1 MADSKDKGEGVREEF
16 LAEAQELIEAL
27 SRDLLVLDHGQQQN
41 SVDPETVNDLFRGV
55 HTLKGLAG
63 MFGFTKLGRLAH
75 CLEDLLEDMR
85 LGRVA
90 LNQSVLDILFEGVDT
105 FQRLLAEAKNPE
117 EVAEV
122 DIEHFEEGIK
132 NLAVSQK
139 SSADIIDEY
148 DIDPNVI
155 AVLTEYESHRLRT
168 NLSQGVT
175 VYRLHLRLSLDV
187 IDTVLKQLKERGRKI
202 AEIITYLPSMSVGP
216 DEMIDID
223 VLLASNSNETELIK
237 VLEQPDGV
245 LTVIQRRSPKTSP
258 TPSAEVIS
266 PEEPETSSASV
277 ENERR
282 QEVSTEGI
290 AAAEKAADQLSLRS
304 VMNTVRVDIRKL
316 DHLMNA
322 VGELGIVRGALGRAV
337 EKMRDIP
344 ELHALTGELRRI
356 HRSFERSLIDVQ
368 DDVLDVRM
376 VPLGHF
382 FNKLG
387 RIVRQVARENVKEVR
402 MVVSGSETEV
412 DKLIAEELADPLM
425 HIVRNAIDHGIESP
439 SERESKGKPIAGTL
453 AINAYQK
460 GNHVVVEI
468 QDDGRGI
475 DPKKIKKSAQAKEV
489 LPKETLDEMSPG
501 ELLNVIFLPGLSTA
515 ENVTD
520 ISGRGIGM
528 DVVKTNLARLG
539 GMVDLQSEIGVGTKF
554 TITLPI
560 TLAIISALVVEIAE
574 RTFAIPLSTIQE
586 AIKLDPRA
594 IRTMEGRE
602 ILTLRGTTLP
612 ICRLAE
618 RFGFERDTLSD
629 RQFVVVVVHGSR
641 RLGFVVDKLRGQQ
654 DIVIK
659 SLARSL
665 QGTRG
670 VAGATD
676 LGDQRLVL
684 VLDAPTLLDEFTV
697 GSKSTLQQEAVS

>member
-27 SRDLLVLDHGQQQN
+27 SRDLLVLDHAQQQN
-41 SVDPETVNDLFRGV
+41 AVDPETVNDLFRGV

-63 MFGFTKLGRLAH
+63 MFGFTKLGQLAH

-105 FQRLLAEAKNPE
+105 FQRLLAEAKDPE

-122 DIEHFEEGIK
+122 DVEHFEQNIK

-139 SSADIIDEY
+139 SSVDIIDEY

-187 IDTVLKQLKERGRKI
+187 IDTVLKQLKERGRKV

-223 VLLASNSNETELIK
+223 VLLASNAPETELVR

-245 LTVIQRRSPKTSP
+245 LTVVQPRASNVAPMASADVAPEKP
-258 TPSAEVIS
+258 ETPS
-266 PEEPETSSASV
+266 
-277 ENERR
+277 
-282 QEVSTEGI
+282 VSKEIEKRDEGGTDGFTV
-290 AAAEKAADQLSLRS
+290 AEKSADQLSLRS

-322 VGELGIVRGALGRAV
+322 VGELGIVRGALARAV

-439 SERESKGKPIAGTL
+439 SERESRGKPIAGTL

-460 GNHVVVEI
+460 GNHVVVEV

-475 DPKKIKKSAQAKEV
+475 DPKKIKQSAITKGV
-489 LPKETLDEMSPG
+489 LPKESLDEMTTG

-515 ENVTD
+515 ETVTD

-539 GMVDLQSEIGVGTKF
+539 GMIDLQSEVGVGTKF

-560 TLAIISALVVEIAE
+560 TLAIISALVVEIAG

-586 AIKLDPRA
+586 AIKLNPRA

-618 RFGFERDTLSD
+618 RFGFQRDTLSD

-684 VLDAPTLLDEFTV
+684 VLDAPTLLDEFAM
-697 GSKSTLQQEAVS
+697 SNKSILQQEAVS

>member
-1 MADSKDKGEGVREEF
+1 MVDRKDKGEGIREEF
-16 LAEAQELIEAL
+16 IAEAQELIEGL
-27 SRDLLVLDHGQQQN
+27 SRDLLVLDHAQQQN
-41 SVDPETVNDLFRGV
+41 AVDPETVNNLFRGV

-63 MFGFTKLGRLAH
+63 MFGFSKLGQLAH
-75 CLEDLLEDMR
+75 RIEDLLEDLR
-85 LGRVA
+85 LGRVV

-117 EVAEV
+117 EIAEV
-122 DIEHFEEGIK
+122 DIEHFERSIK
-132 NLAVSQK
+132 ALAVNQK
-139 SSADIIDEY
+139 SSSDIIAEY
-148 DIDPNVI
+148 EIDPGVI
-155 AVLTEYESHRLRT
+155 AVLTEYETHRLRT
-168 NLSQGVT
+168 NLSQGIT

-187 IDTVLKQLKERGRKI
+187 IDTVLKQLKERGRKV

-223 VLLASNSNETELIK
+223 VLLASNSPESELIK
-237 VLEQPDGV
+237 VLDQSESV
-245 LTVIQRRSPKTSP
+245 LSVIQRRTPHVPPPAP
-258 TPSAEVIS
+258 TVTIPEKRDAQPVGAAIEKSDEPSGDGFA
-266 PEEPETSSASV
+266 
-277 ENERR
+277 
-282 QEVSTEGI
+282 I
-290 AAAEKAADQLSLRS
+290 ADRAGDPLSLRS

-322 VGELGIVRGALGRAV
+322 VGELGIVRGALGRAL
-337 EKMRDIP
+337 EKMRDVP
-344 ELHALTGELRRI
+344 GLNTLTGELRRI
-356 HRSFERSLIDVQ
+356 HRSFERCLIDVQ
-368 DDVLDVRM
+368 DDVFDVRM

-439 SERESKGKPIAGTL
+439 SERESRGKPIAGTL

-460 GNHVVVEI
+460 GNHVVVEV

-475 DPKKIKKSAQAKEV
+475 DPKRIKQAAIDKEI
-489 LPKETLDEMSPG
+489 LSKEQLDEMSTS
-501 ELLNVIFLPGLSTA
+501 ELLDVIFLPGLSTA
-515 ENVTD
+515 ESVSD

-539 GMVDLQSEIGVGTKF
+539 GMIELHSEVGVGTKF

-560 TLAIISALVVEIAE
+560 TLAIISALVVEVAG

-612 ICRLAE
+612 ICRLAD
-618 RFGFERDTLSD
+618 RFGFSRETKRS
-629 RQFVVVVVHGSR
+629 RQFVVVVVHGAR

-659 SLARSL
+659 SLAPSL

-670 VAGATD
+670 IAGATD

-684 VLDAPTLLDEFTV
+684 VLDAPTLLDEFAAT
-697 GSKSTLQQEAVS
+697 SRTNLLQESLS

>member
-16 LAEAQELIEAL
+16 LAEAQELIEGL
-27 SRDLLVLDHGQQQN
+27 SRDLLVLDHAQQQN
-41 SVDPETVNDLFRGV
+41 AVDPETINDLFRGV

-63 MFGFTKLGRLAH
+63 MFGFTKLGQLSH

-122 DIEHFEEGIK
+122 DIEHFEQSIK

-168 NLSQGVT
+168 NLTQGVT

-223 VLLASNSNETELIK
+223 VLLASNSTETELIK

-245 LTVIQRRSPKTSP
+245 LTVVQRRSPKPSP
-258 TPSAEVIS
+258 TAPVEVAS
-266 PEEPETSSASV
+266 EKPETPSV
-277 ENERR
+277 SEEIEKRE
-282 QEVSTEGI
+282 EVSTDGF
-290 AAAEKAADQLSLRS
+290 AVAEKAADQLSLRS

-439 SERESKGKPIAGTL
+439 SERESRSKPIAGTL

-460 GNHVVVEI
+460 GNHVVVEV

-475 DPKKIKKSAQAKEV
+475 DPKKIKNSAIEKGV
-489 LPKETLDEMSPG
+489 LPKETLDEMSAG

-515 ENVTD
+515 ESITD

-539 GMVDLQSEIGVGTKF
+539 GMIDLQSEVGVGTKF

-560 TLAIISALVVEIAE
+560 TLAIISALVVEIAG

-618 RFGFERDTLSD
+618 RFGFERTTLSD
-629 RQFVVVVVHGSR
+629 RQFVVVIVHGSR

-665 QGTRG
+665 QATRG

-697 GSKSTLQQEAVS
+697 GSKPTMQQEALS